1 MHQRKGRDSNPRN
14 SCPFTAFRVR
24 PDRPLRHLSFF
35 CGANIRTFFECC
47 SEWCNFFLHTA
58 ICLPKF
64 RYLCSILLFIYMSWL
79 ILFLASICE
88 CSFTFCL
95 GKAGLAEGSKATL
108 WYAAFALFYVL
119 SMLFLA
125 RAVKEIPIGTAYPI
139 WTGIGAVGT
148 VLIGIFVF
156 KEPATFWRIFF
167 IFTLIASVIGL
178 KMVH

>member
-1 MHQRKGRDSNPRN
+1 
-14 SCPFTAFRVR
+14 
-24 PDRPLRHLSFF
+24 
-35 CGANIRTFFECC
+35 
-47 SEWCNFFLHTA
+47 
-58 ICLPKF
+58 
-64 RYLCSILLFIYMSWL
+64 MSWI
-79 ILFLASICE
+79 ILFVASICE

-139 WTGIGAVGT
+139 WTGIVAVGT